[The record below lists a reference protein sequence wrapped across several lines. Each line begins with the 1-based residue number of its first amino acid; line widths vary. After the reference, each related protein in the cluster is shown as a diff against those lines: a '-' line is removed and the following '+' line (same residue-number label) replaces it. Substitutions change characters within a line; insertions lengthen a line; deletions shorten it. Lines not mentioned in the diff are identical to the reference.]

1 MNTYRVCKDPINPYV
16 MINKLLI
23 NNPGLSLKAKGLM
36 AYLLSKPDKWQV
48 REKDLVKSSTDGKAS
63 IRSALRELQSKGYI
77 TKSQARTTKGTYRP
91 VVYDI
96 FEYPQTNQVKSI
108 TSSVDR
114 KPVTGRLSNN
124 DKSTDVFEIEAPL
137 PAGIYDTEQ
146 ARLQAFQ
153 SQEKQIIQDDIET
166 FYRSIEQIAEKT
178 FPAAKAGR

>member
-23 NNPGLSLKAKGLM
+23 NNPRLSLKAKGLM

-77 TKSQARTTKGTYRP
+77 TKSQARTTKGTYKP

-108 TSSVDR
+108 TSPVDR
-114 KPVTGRLSNN
+114 KPVTGRHSNN
-124 DKSTDVFEIEAPL
+124 DKSTDVFEIDAPL
-137 PAGIYDTEQ
+137 PPGIYDTEQ
-146 ARLQAFQ
+146 ARLQAF
-153 SQEKQIIQDDIET
+153 SNADLEAIKHDMEA
-166 FYRSIEQIAEKT
+166 YRSIEQITENT

>member
-63 IRSALRELQSKGYI
+63 IRTALRELQSKGYI

-114 KPVTGRLSNN
+114 KPVSGRLSNN
-124 DKSTDVFEIEAPL
+124 DSISEIEAPL
-137 PAGIYDTEQ
+137 PASIYDIEQ
-146 ARLQAFQ
+146 ARNHAFSNADLEAIKRDMQ
-153 SQEKQIIQDDIET
+153 RI
-166 FYRSIEQIAEKT
+166 R
-178 FPAAKAGR
+178 